1 MIHSMTG
8 FGKAESVIHNK
19 KITIEIR
26 SLNSKFIDLNL
37 KLPSIYRS
45 KDVAIRSL
53 LTEGLKRGKIE
64 ITLHFDL
71 IETEPTHFLNTSVIN
86 EYYTS
91 FKTLVDKLS
100 IENGDNIDYLQ
111 HIMRMPDVLKT
122 ERKEL
127 SEDEW
132 KTIVALINESI
143 IDLSSFRENE
153 GEALEKDIRIQIEAI
168 MNLMKNCEQ
177 HDKARIETVK
187 ERLKK
192 NLKNV
197 AAEESY
203 NESRF
208 EQELIYYLEKFD
220 FTEEKVR
227 LSKHCDHFIETIEKP
242 ESMGKK
248 LGFIVQEIGREIN
261 TLGSKANHFEIQKN
275 VVQMKDHLEKI
286 KEQILNVL

>member
-1 MIHSMTG
+1 MTG

-37 KLPSIYRS
+37 KLPSLYRS

-64 ITLHFDL
+64 LTLHFDL
-71 IETEPTHFLNTSVIN
+71 IETEPNHFLNTAVIN
-86 EYYTS
+86 EYYSS
-91 FKTLVDKLS
+91 FKNLVDKS
-100 IENGDNIDYLQ
+100 AIENSENIDYLQ
-111 HIMRMPDVLKT
+111 QIMKMPDVLKT

-127 SEDEW
+127 SDDEW
-132 KTIVALINESI
+132 QQVVLLIKEAI
-143 IDLSSFRENE
+143 IDLSNFRNNE
-153 GEALEKDIRIQIEAI
+153 GQALEKDIRFQTESI
-168 MNLMKNCEQ
+168 MKLLKDCEKFDQ
-177 HDKARIETVK
+177 ARIETIK

-192 NLKNV
+192 NLASV
-197 AAEESY
+197 AKDETY
-203 NESRF
+203 NENRF

-227 LSKHCDHFIETIEKP
+227 LSKHCDHFFETIENP
-242 ESMGKK
+242 ESNGKK

-286 KEQILNVL
+286 KEQTLNVL